1 MHCFS
6 VYDSVLKTL
15 LSEIG
20 YTTKC
25 WFHVFYLQFNQRD
38 PAASAGET
46 RARFLIIPALP
57 ELGIPSSAV

>member
-1 MHCFS
+1 MRCFS

-25 WFHVFYLQFNQRD
+25 WFHVFYLQFNQCD

-57 ELGIPSSAV
+57 ELGIPNSAV